1 MPTYSYKCKSC
12 EHIFEELLSMSDNKV
27 PEGQPCPECG
37 KEEVKQYF
45 GSMPG
50 LVHEPGTRLKVDNGW
65 RDRLKEMKK
74 TYKINNIN
82 EH

>member
-1 MPTYSYKCKSC
+1 
-12 EHIFEELLSMSDNKV
+12 
-27 PEGQPCPECG
+27 
-37 KEEVKQYF
+37 
-45 GSMPG
+45 MPG